1 MDRIPG
7 KIYQPG
13 KKYQK
18 SKLMKEYPAICRK
31 TEMAWILLN
40 IFIYHN
46 HFVIWQQ
53 MQFNKA

>member
-7 KIYQPG
+7 KKYQSG
-13 KKYQK
+13 KKYQRQK
-18 SKLMKEYPAICRK
+18 RMKEYPAICRK

-46 HFVIWQQ
+46 HFVIWQL